1 MSEMR
6 PRTQALLSTIVIAA
20 VWYGRLPVPAGA
32 LAWGPLPAWLAATV
46 ILILQTGNITLD
58 TVRTL
63 SVARGRR
70 AVSWLTGFG
79 QSVLFVVAIAGVL
92 QNLQQPWNLLAYAA
106 GFATGNVLGIA
117 IENRMAPG
125 HSLLR
130 IISRTRG
137 PAVVQA
143 LRLAGWGVTE
153 LSGRGQDGTVSV
165 VLCHV
170 PRRTVG
176 SVRQAVSVVDA
187 DAFITAEDVRQI
199 AGGWRA

>member
-1 MSEMR
+1 MR
-6 PRTQALLSTIVIAA
+6 PHSQALLSVIVIAVA
-20 VWYGRLPVPAGA
+20 WYGRLPVPTDSGWGA
-32 LAWGPLPAWLAATV
+32 LPVWLTAVV
-46 ILILQTGNITLD
+46 ILVLQTGNITLD

-70 AVSWLTGFG
+70 AISWLTGFG
-79 QSVLFVVAIAGVL
+79 QCILFVVAIAGVL

-130 IISRTRG
+130 IISRSRG
-137 PAVVQA
+137 PAVAQA

-153 LSGRGQDGTVSV
+153 LSGRGQDGAVSV
-165 VLCHV
+165 MLCHV
-170 PRRTVG
+170 PRRRVG
-176 SVRQAVSVVDA
+176 SVRQAVTGADA
-187 DAFITAEDVRQI
+187 EAFITAEDVRQI

>member
-1 MSEMR
+1 M
-6 PRTQALLSTIVIAA
+6 LSGVVIAV

-32 LAWGPLPAWLAATV
+32 LAWGPLPAWLVAVV
-46 ILILQTGNITLD
+46 ILALQTGNITLD

-70 AVSWLTGFG
+70 TISWLTGFG
-79 QSVLFVVAIAGVL
+79 QSLLFVLAIASVL

-106 GFATGNVLGIA
+106 GFATGNVVGIT

-130 IISRTRG
+130 IISRSRG

-143 LRLAGWGVTE
+143 LRDAGWGVTE
-153 LSGRGQDGTVSV
+153 LSGLGQDGTVSV
-165 VLCHV
+165 LLCHV
-170 PRRTVG
+170 ARREVG
-176 SVRQAVSVVDA
+176 LVRQAVTSMDA
-187 DAFITAEDVRQI
+187 EAFITAEDVRQI